1 MASGSERVGQKDEC
15 FSLKWNVHHTETFEA
30 FESLRFKDALV
41 DVSLCCEGHILKAHK
56 LVLSACSPYFERIL
70 QDVGL
75 RYPVLMFQ
83 DVSMYMMQLL
93 LQFMYRYDRMDHP
106 HIFKMGHY
114 SLVNTRFEIEYVSVV
129 KLCLL

>member
-83 DVSMYMMQLL
+83 DVPMYMMQLL
-93 LQFMYRYDRMDHP
+93 LQFMYRYVQVNINTPPVVCISDHL
-106 HIFKMGHY
+106 KSY
-114 SLVNTRFEIEYVSVV
+114 DTLRE
-129 KLCLL
+129 